1 MDLRR
6 AACLCA
12 VSVLTLAALRV
23 PGARAAGAK
32 PPPVCGPALPPGAFV
47 EPPDVDV
54 SALPRNAAGRHE
66 LILIARRDKDRFC
79 YRYRWDGVEQTSQ
92 PTIRVHR
99 GERFALR
106 LVNEITGPSPGENV
120 ASTALPPCT
129 PMAMPPVVALEHP
142 GYLHH
147 TSDVRYM
154 RMKPVDTNIHL
165 HGFEGPA
172 AQENIFLSSLSTP
185 MHACEYDLT
194 VPRTQPP
201 GTYFYHSH
209 THGTS
214 EVEVF
219 LGLSGMWIV
228 EPDLPQL
235 PRVQE
240 HPVIL
245 RYVVPEV
252 DDNPYF
258 PVYDSIFNAAA
269 AHEGLS
275 RPALPVRYDPFHPP
289 AMPSTVPMRS
299 GHVAFDASACSG
311 AFNAPLLSI
320 NGAKAAVAIDVA
332 ADVPHLF
339 RILNATADSIK
350 LLRLRDALGHR
361 ETFKVVARDGIPVGG
376 DYDRPLATYE
386 TMDTLPLPPAG
397 RADILVTPQ
406 AGTDLTLYS
415 DRFCA
420 GTLGESVLKHD
431 LLVIHPATGLPG
443 ATARLDSAALDV
455 HRTAAAKLVAYAHA
469 NPSLVRRRAFTYTEY
484 VLPKTRHAPEQAA
497 MFLTETT
504 DRHFREHQYWP
515 VFAAGQNEPVHADV
529 VVKAGSVEEW
539 TLFNTTLEPHSF
551 HIHQMA
557 FAVEND
563 VSGGPAMLDTVIVPL
578 GKMLPNRADPNYP
591 LVQPSATRIVLD
603 FRHVPR
609 GTFVFHC
616 HMLFHEDHGMMGV
629 VRVE

>member
-1 MDLRR
+1 M
-6 AACLCA
+6 
-12 VSVLTLAALRV
+12 
-23 PGARAAGAK
+23 
-32 PPPVCGPALPPGAFV
+32 FV

-54 SALPRNAAGRHE
+54 STLPRNAAGQHE
-66 LILIARRDKDRFC
+66 LILIARRDPGRFC
-79 YRYRWDGVEQTSQ
+79 YRYRWDGVDQTTQ
-92 PTIRVHR
+92 PTIHVHR

-106 LVNEITGPSPGENV
+106 LVNEIAGPSPGEAV
-120 ASTALPPCT
+120 ASSALPACA
-129 PMAMPPVVALEHP
+129 PMAMPPVAAIEHP

-154 RMKPVDTNIHL
+154 HMKPVDTNMHL

-172 AQENIFLSSLSTP
+172 SQENIFLSTLSTP

-209 THGTS
+209 AHGMS
-214 EVEVF
+214 EAEVF

-228 EPDLPQL
+228 EPDVPQL
-235 PRVQE
+235 PRSQE

-245 RYVVPEV
+245 RYALPEV
-252 DDNPYF
+252 DDNTF
-258 PVYDSIFNAAA
+258 APVTDPLFSAAA
-269 AHEGLS
+269 VHEGLAH
-275 RPALPVRYDPFHPP
+275 PAPAIRYDPFDPP
-289 AMPSTVPMRS
+289 AMPSTVPMRH
-299 GHVAFDASACSG
+299 GDIALDAAGCYG
-311 AFNAPLLSI
+311 AFNSPLVSI
-320 NGAKAAVAIDVA
+320 NGAKATVTIDVA

-339 RILNATADSIK
+339 RILNATTDSIK
-350 LLRLRDALGHR
+350 LLRLRDALGHG
-361 ETFKVVARDGIPVGG
+361 EPFKVVARDGIPVGG
-376 DYDRPLATYE
+376 DDDRPLAKYE
-386 TMDTLPLPPAG
+386 AMQALPLPPAG
-397 RADILVTPQ
+397 RADILLTPH

-415 DRFCA
+415 DHFCT
-420 GTLGESVLKHD
+420 GPVGEAVLKHD
-431 LLVIHPATGLPG
+431 LLVIHPTTAQPG
-443 ATARLDSAALDV
+443 AAGRIESTPLDMHQS
-455 HRTAAAKLVAYAHA
+455 AAAKLVAYARA
-469 NPSLVRRRAFTYTEY
+469 NPALVRRRAITYTDY
-484 VLPKTRHAPEQAA
+484 GLPKTRHTPEQIA
-497 MFLTETT
+497 MFITDTT
-504 DRHFREHQYWP
+504 DRNFREHQFWP
-515 VFAAGQNEPVHADV
+515 VFAPGHNEPAHADI

-563 VSGGPAMLDTVIVPL
+563 SSGSPAMLDTVIVPF
-578 GKMLPNRADPNYP
+578 GKMRPNKADPNYP